1 MLINGPYVPPSHL
14 SHSTGHSTAL
24 TVRPEL
30 AEGSLLRCRGNRE
43 NRGNR
48 LNRTLNNFHIPH
60 SRTRALQHSRTLEL
74 SHFRT
79 SLTFQPFNLSTF
91 NLQPLT

>member
-30 AEGSLLRCRGNRE
+30 AEG
-43 NRGNR
+43 
-48 LNRTLNNFHIPH
+48 
-60 SRTRALQHSRTLEL
+60 
-74 SHFRT
+74 
-79 SLTFQPFNLSTF
+79 
-91 NLQPLT
+91 PLYAIEGIEGID